1 MTNREDERMDLPVDE
16 DTALED
22 PVTEDVTRI
31 VGEEIDPD
39 SVRPLA
45 VSADDDELVLAPED
59 DEVRRGL

>member
-22 PVTEDVTRI
+22 PVTEDATRI